1 MKEEESSSVNSSK
14 NKSYVFILR
23 GTLKLVDEM
32 GIGNCY
38 NLQSTYFSSLYEN
51 VFICYIQCFPIV
63 SFIKVC
69 HILTVNINC

>member
-1 MKEEESSSVNSSK
+1 MKEEESSSVNSSE
-14 NKSYVFILR
+14 NKSYVFIPS

-51 VFICYIQCFPIV
+51 VFI
-63 SFIKVC
+63 
-69 HILTVNINC
+69 